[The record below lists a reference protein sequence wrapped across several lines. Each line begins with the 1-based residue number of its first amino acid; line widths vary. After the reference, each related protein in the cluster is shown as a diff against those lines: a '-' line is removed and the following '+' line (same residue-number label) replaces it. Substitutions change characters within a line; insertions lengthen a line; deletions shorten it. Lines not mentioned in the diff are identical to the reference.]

1 MVELQIAEPEL
12 PVCTM
17 QAPEVAVAPPTLD
30 LPELP
35 VITMETP
42 EIAVCTMEAP
52 KVAVLTKEV
61 PEPEVAVCPSVEGEI
76 VSVGQPLMQSEL
88 PSFTLVAPDVAIVA
102 KVESEVAVS
111 TSEAPDVAK
120 LDEDEDDD
128 EDEGESESESE
139 GEDEGK
145 GEVEGQE
152 DDELDAFDFFTN
164 EPIGSRARDLE
175 IEAELATK
183 DSAPPSSSEVTTLV
197 MATSAE
203 AAASSSSEVTMSVTA
218 TSAEAAA
225 SSSVAAGERSS
236 TSWITETES
245 VVITTTTT
253 TTTTI
258 NEDGEVVESQQ
269 VSVERSDPSLSD
281 VEAMEVVDGTT
292 AGATTTTM
300 TTESLVAIQPSDSAA
315 TTTITDGFVEEQ
327 RIVSVQQ
334 VGVESTRVVEGS
346 ATSSSS
352 TTMTS
357 TTLLTTGVEGD
368 VARTEIA
375 TPVATFYTEAVR
387 SVSGGET
394 GGAEGFRVVGPQGL
408 VVPDEVLEEAG
419 HPE

>member
-1 MVELQIAEPEL
+1 
-12 PVCTM
+12 
-17 QAPEVAVAPPTLD
+17 
-30 LPELP
+30 
-35 VITMETP
+35 
-42 EIAVCTMEAP
+42 MEAP
-52 KVAVLTKEV
+52 EVAVLTKEV
-61 PEPEVAVCPSVEGEI
+61 PEPEVAVCPSVEEEI

-102 KVESEVAVS
+102 KVESEIAVS

-128 EDEGESESESE
+128 EDGGESESESE
-139 GEDEGK
+139 SEDEGEDEGEGK
-145 GEVEGQE
+145 GEGEE

-175 IEAELATK
+175 IEAELGTK
-183 DSAPPSSSEVTTLV
+183 DSAPPASSSEVTTL
-197 MATSAE
+197 
-203 AAASSSSEVTMSVTA
+203 VTA

-258 NEDGEVVESQQ
+258 NEDGEVVESQR
-269 VSVERSDPSLSD
+269 VSVERSDPSLGD

-292 AGATTTTM
+292 AGATTTM
-300 TTESLVAIQPSDSAA
+300 TTESLVAIPPSDSAA

-327 RIVSVQQ
+327 RVVSVQQ
-334 VGVESTRVVEGS
+334 VGVEST
-346 ATSSSS
+346 AISSSS
-352 TTMTS
+352 TTTTS

-387 SVSGGET
+387 SVSGDEAGGET
-394 GGAEGFRVVGPQGL
+394 VVAEGFRVVGPQGL

-419 HPE
+419 HPENL